1 MALWGTELDDNKHDQ
16 SHLTAN
22 GQYSGAELLVRFLE
36 AKGVRQLFGIPGAGI
51 LPFYDA
57 ILDSHVIHS
66 YNVRHEQ
73 TAVFMADGF
82 SRVSGKVGVCA
93 ATSGPGAT
101 NFLTGLYSAFV
112 DAIPLLALTGQVPT
126 AYVGKDAF
134 QEAPMVQ
141 LAGPVTKG
149 SYFVKRVQD
158 LPEILVEAWQML
170 TTGRKG
176 PVLLDLPLDVQKGM
190 VTLNLEAWFQSMTQ
204 EQVHNTRS
212 QAYLAECDETLRLLD
227 EAKYPV
233 ILAGGGIVLA
243 EAVPELKELAE
254 NLSLPVVSTLMGKD
268 CFPND
273 HPLYAGM
280 SGTICQTPLGNR
292 TILEADLILNLG
304 GRFSDRNT
312 GEVRSFKAN
321 RKIIHVNIDANE
333 LNRQIPTELSI
344 CADVK
349 GFLQALLGRVQQT
362 NFKMREG
369 PERIDALAVDKEKL
383 ARQTEFEAY
392 PMKPQ
397 EAIAELRKHLGRTA
411 IVTHDCGISQ
421 ILSSQMFEVYEPRT
435 YLITGRAGTMGWG
448 LGAAM
453 AAKLA
458 KPEVQCVNLLGD
470 GSLGMSL
477 ADLATAAKHNIPVVV
492 FLLNNSLL
500 GLIRQQ
506 QNLFYNERWI
516 STELDFENQEIG
528 HTRGIDFVTVARGLG
543 VASERIE
550 RVEEIG
556 AALQRAFAS
565 NRPYLL
571 EVLVDPLAACSVSE
585 DGTLAG
591 VVERS

>member
-1 MALWGTELDDNKHDQ
+1 MALWGTEQEDKNVLAQ
-16 SHLTAN
+16 T
-22 GQYSGAELLVRFLE
+22 GVRQYSGAEILVRFLE
-36 AKGVRQLFGIPGAGI
+36 EKGVRQLYGIPGAGI

-57 ILDSHVIHS
+57 ILDSHLIRS

-82 SRVSGKVGVCA
+82 SRVTGKVGVCA

-101 NFLTGLYSAFV
+101 NFLTGLYGAYV
-112 DAIPLLALTGQVPT
+112 DSIPLIALTGQVPT
-126 AYVGKDAF
+126 SLVGKDAF

-141 LAGPVTKG
+141 LAGPVTKQ
-149 SYFVKRVQD
+149 SYFVKRSED
-158 LPEILVEAWQML
+158 LPQILAEAWL
-170 TTGRKG
+170 TATTGRRG
-176 PVLLDLPLDVQKGM
+176 PVLIDLPLDVQKGIIP
-190 VTLNLEAWFQSMTQ
+190 LDLEQWFQSLDL
-204 EQVHNTRS
+204 EHSLNYPNAS
-212 QAYLAECDETLRLLD
+212 FDECDETLRLLG
-227 EAKYPV
+227 EAQRPV

-243 EAVPELKELAE
+243 DAAQELKELAE
-254 NLSLPVVSTLMGKD
+254 RLSLPVVSTLMGKD

-280 SGTICQTPLGNR
+280 SGTICQTPLGNK
-292 TILEADLILNLG
+292 TVLEADLILNLG

-312 GEVRSFKAN
+312 GDVGSFKHN
-321 RKIIHVNIDANE
+321 KKIVHVNIDERE
-333 LNRQIPTELSI
+333 LNRQVPTELPI

-349 GFLQALLGRVQQT
+349 GFLRTLLDRIENTGFQWKGRQ
-362 NFKMREG
+362 NMSM
-369 PERIDALAVDKEKL
+369 ALAHSKKEF
-383 ARQTEFEAY
+383 ARQTQFGTY

-397 EAIAELRKHLGRTA
+397 EAIAELRKHLERKA

-421 ILSSQMFEVYEPRT
+421 ILSSQLFDVYEPRT

-506 QNLFYNERWI
+506 QNLFFNERWI
-516 STELDFENQEIG
+516 STDLDFENKEMG
-528 HTRGIDFVTVARGLG
+528 HDRGIDFVATARGLG
-543 VASERIE
+543 VAAERIE
-550 RVEEIG
+550 RVEDIG
-556 AALQRAFAS
+556 DALQRAFAS

-571 EVLVDPLAACSVSE
+571 EVLVDPLAQCSVSE

-591 VVERS
+591 VIERS

>member
-1 MALWGTELDDNKHDQ
+1 MALWGTEQEDKNVLAQ
-16 SHLTAN
+16 T
-22 GQYSGAELLVRFLE
+22 GVRQYSGAEILVRFLE
-36 AKGVRQLFGIPGAGI
+36 EKGVRQLYGIPGAGI

-57 ILDSHVIHS
+57 ILDSHLIRS

-82 SRVSGKVGVCA
+82 SRVTGKVGVCA

-101 NFLTGLYSAFV
+101 NFLTGLYGAYV
-112 DAIPLLALTGQVPT
+112 DSIPLIALTGQVPT
-126 AYVGKDAF
+126 SLVGKDAF

-141 LAGPVTKG
+141 LAGPVTKQ
-149 SYFVKRVQD
+149 SYFVKRSED
-158 LPEILVEAWQML
+158 LPQILAEAWL
-170 TTGRKG
+170 TATTGRRG
-176 PVLLDLPLDVQKGM
+176 PVLIDLPLDVQKGR
-190 VTLNLEAWFQSMTQ
+190 VPLDLEQWFQSLDL
-204 EQVHNTRS
+204 EHSLNYPNAS
-212 QAYLAECDETLRLLD
+212 LDECDETLRLLG
-227 EAKYPV
+227 EAQRPV

-243 EAVPELKELAE
+243 DATQELKELAE
-254 NLSLPVVSTLMGKD
+254 RLSLPVVSTLMGKD

-280 SGTICQTPLGNR
+280 SGTICQTPLGNK
-292 TILEADLILNLG
+292 TVLEADLILNLG

-312 GEVRSFKAN
+312 GDVGSFKN
-321 RKIIHVNIDANE
+321 NKKIVHVNIDERE
-333 LNRQIPTELSI
+333 LNRQVPTELPI

-349 GFLQALLGRVQQT
+349 GFLRTLLDRIENTGFQWKGRQNT
-362 NFKMREG
+362 AR
-369 PERIDALAVDKEKL
+369 ALAHSKKEF
-383 ARQTEFEAY
+383 ARQTQFGTY

-397 EAIAELRKHLGRTA
+397 EAIAELRKHLERKA
-411 IVTHDCGISQ
+411 IVTNDCGISQ
-421 ILSSQMFEVYEPRT
+421 ILSSQLFDVYEPRT

-506 QNLFYNERWI
+506 QNLFFNERWI
-516 STELDFENQEIG
+516 STDLDFENKEMG
-528 HTRGIDFVTVARGLG
+528 HDRGIDFVATARGLG
-543 VASERIE
+543 VAAERIE
-550 RVEEIG
+550 RVEDIG
-556 AALQRAFAS
+556 DALQRAFAS

-571 EVLVDPLAACSVSE
+571 EVLVDPLAQCSVSE

-591 VVERS
+591 VIERS

>member
-1 MALWGTELDDNKHDQ
+1 MALWGTEQEDKNVLAQ
-16 SHLTAN
+16 T
-22 GQYSGAELLVRFLE
+22 GVRQYSGAEILVRFLE
-36 AKGVRQLFGIPGAGI
+36 EKGVRQLYGIPGAGI

-57 ILDSHVIHS
+57 ILDSHLIRS

-82 SRVSGKVGVCA
+82 SRVTGKVGVCA

-101 NFLTGLYSAFV
+101 NFLTGLYGAYV
-112 DAIPLLALTGQVPT
+112 DSIPLIALTGQVPT
-126 AYVGKDAF
+126 SLVGKDAF

-141 LAGPVTKG
+141 LAGPVTKQ
-149 SYFVKRVQD
+149 SYFVKRSED
-158 LPEILVEAWQML
+158 LPQILAEAWL
-170 TTGRKG
+170 TATTGRRG
-176 PVLLDLPLDVQKGM
+176 PVLIDLPLDVQKGRIP
-190 VTLNLEAWFQSMTQ
+190 LNLEQWVQSLDL
-204 EQVHNTRS
+204 EHSLNYPNAS
-212 QAYLAECDETLRLLD
+212 LDECAETLRLLG
-227 EAKYPV
+227 EAQRPV

-243 EAVPELKELAE
+243 DAAQELKELAE
-254 NLSLPVVSTLMGKD
+254 GLSLPVVSTLMGKD

-280 SGTICQTPLGNR
+280 SGTICQTPLGNK
-292 TILEADLILNLG
+292 TVLEADLILNLG

-312 GEVRSFKAN
+312 GDVGSFKHN
-321 RKIIHVNIDANE
+321 KKIVHVNIDQRE
-333 LNRQIPTELSI
+333 LNRQVPTELPI

-349 GFLQALLGRVQQT
+349 GFLRTLLDRIENTGFQWKGRENT
-362 NFKMREG
+362 AR
-369 PERIDALAVDKEKL
+369 ALAHSKKEF
-383 ARQTEFEAY
+383 ARQTQFGTY

-397 EAIAELRKHLGRTA
+397 EAIAELRKHLERKA

-421 ILSSQMFEVYEPRT
+421 ILSSQLFDVYEPRT

-506 QNLFYNERWI
+506 QNLFFNERWI
-516 STELDFENQEIG
+516 STDLDFENREMG
-528 HTRGIDFVTVARGLG
+528 HDRGIDFVATARGLG
-543 VASERIE
+543 VAAERIE
-550 RVEEIG
+550 RVEDIG
-556 AALQRAFAS
+556 DALQRAFAS

-571 EVLVDPLAACSVSE
+571 EVLVDPLAQCSVSE

-591 VVERS
+591 VLERS